1 MMWDCLLSLLP
12 CGRKFSYEANRGLE
26 LNAEMAKQ
34 IFTLQPPGPSA
45 LLLRWR
51 EPEDGPTL
59 VLNMKKKRYTE
70 DSLIF
75 LWLVIKLLSLRLIN
89 YRL

>member
-34 IFTLQPPGPSA
+34 IFTPQPPGPSA

-59 VLNMKKKRYTE
+59 VLNMKKNKIHRGFAY
-70 DSLIF
+70 IRM
-75 LWLVIKLLSLRLIN
+75 VGYKAIKLKTNKL
-89 YRL
+89 